1 VFYNLHEG
9 RASSSSVREHPFS
22 SSTRR
27 GAAYRQ
33 IILKYVL
40 TPSLTGADGGRFR
53 LIGVEGA
60 LAELAGLVTCEEH
73 GVQDQQ
79 E

>member
-1 VFYNLHEG
+1 VFATFT
-9 RASSSSVREHPFS
+9 RVAPRRVRFANTLFPR
-22 SSTRR
+22 STRR

-33 IILKYVL
+33 IILKHVP

-53 LIGVEGA
+53 LVGVEGA